1 MKIDSR
7 RLGVATALGVAGAFA
22 LCTLVVAIA
31 PDGASAF
38 LSYALHIDITGL
50 ARGVSWGGFIAGLL
64 LTAAYGGLLVAAVAG
79 IYNRMSPRRS
89 HGVAPGDGLHEAR

>member
-1 MKIDSR
+1 MQIDSR
-7 RLGVATALGVAGAFA
+7 RLGVATALGIAGAFT

-31 PDGASAF
+31 PDGASAL

-64 LTAAYGGLLVAAVAG
+64 LTAAYGGVLVAAVAA
-79 IYNRMSPRRS
+79 IYNRLSPRRRY
-89 HGVAPGDGLHEAR
+89 GLAPDDRLHEAR